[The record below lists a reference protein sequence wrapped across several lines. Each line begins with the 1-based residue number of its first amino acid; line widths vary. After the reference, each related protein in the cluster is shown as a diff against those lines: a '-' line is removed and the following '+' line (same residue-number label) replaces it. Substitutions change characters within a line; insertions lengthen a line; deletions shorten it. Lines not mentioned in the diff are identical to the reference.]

1 MTRWAKEISLYIS
14 SIPQFIL
21 HGNVYDIY
29 PYKVNDVVVLYT
41 LRNYLS
47 EFLTKQEGFGLV
59 LVFEPLYGFKVLAGT
74 EDLAKKAGIRR
85 LEEKSLANVADM
97 LYEVVN
103 NKEVRTGVI
112 IDFSSRLPQVNGR
125 EIDEFYYKTFRLSME
140 AVPSGIPAKYNP
152 VIFVFEKDTDLPHWY
167 TANNPMV
174 KVISIPKPDVE
185 IRRYI
190 AQAVLQRL
198 SGWQELG
205 EQEKKSLI
213 EGFVDQ
219 TSGLCGKE
227 ILSISRLAM
236 SGNIPA
242 REINEAVRRYKVG
255 VVENPWAKLS
265 FEKLLDAEE
274 LIKRRVKGQEKAVRK
289 VAGILRRAFYNLS
302 GAQFSRYSS
311 KPKGILFFAGPTG
324 TGKTELAKT
333 IAELIFGSESS
344 YIRFDMSEFSQEHTV
359 HRLIGSPPGYVGYE
373 HGGELVNAIKQNPF
387 SVVLFD
393 EIEKAHPRI
402 MDIFLQILDDGR
414 ITSGRGETVYFSE
427 AIIIFTSNLGIYEV
441 LPDGT
446 KKMRVKY
453 ENSYEEIEKEV
464 LEAIKD
470 YFYFR
475 LGRPEILNRLGE
487 NIVVFDFIREGPALE
502 ILNKM
507 LNNVSGKLWDEHKLR
522 LEIGERAMEVIRS
535 YCLRDLSMGGRGI
548 GNRLEEVLI
557 TPLSNLLFDLRPT
570 EGSRVVI
577 EDIVAEEYGYRLM
590 GRLE

>member
-1 MTRWAKEISLYIS
+1 MTRWAKEISLYMS

-29 PYKVNDVVVLYT
+29 PYKVNDVVVPYT

-167 TANNPMV
+167 TANNPLV

-344 YIRFDMSEFSQEHTV
+344 YIRFDMSEFAQEHTV
-359 HRLIGSPPGYVGYE
+359 HRLIGSPPSYVGYE

-522 LEIGERAMEVIRS
+522 LEIGERTMEVIKS

-577 EDIVAEEYGYRLM
+577 EDIVAEEYGYRLI